1 LSNNLFSRRRRYG
14 QYLTMAQHQKIIT
27 DYIRARDA
35 FHQAVEQVHRDR
47 DTLVKAGLIA
57 DDDEIPDQ

>member
-1 LSNNLFSRRRRYG
+1 
-14 QYLTMAQHQKIIT
+14 MAQHQKIIA

-35 FHQAVEQVHRDR
+35 FHQAVEQVRRDR

-57 DDDEIPDQ
+57 DDDEKPDQ